1 MCKDWN
7 FRLSKRFCDQTHLQ
21 YLMETQAQASASNR
35 QEHSESFSTPVKIP
49 LSSCCVSSFKSF
61 SFLSIFNY
69 KPTFNCI
76 KHSYSVSH
84 CTPDS
89 ITHNFNPFQIT
100 FKNLGISQL
109 IYAQHK
115 NNILKDVGKK
125 TLSMASMLLFTFLIQ
140 QVQFTPSLA
149 ITPILKISQELQAL
163 EDKSEWKTSQS

>member
-21 YLMETQAQASASNR
+21 YLMATQAQASASNH
-35 QEHSESFSTPVKIP
+35 QERSESFSTPVKMP
-49 LSSCCVSSFKSF
+49 LSSCCIISFNSF

-69 KPTFNCI
+69 KPTFNRI
-76 KHSYSVSH
+76 KHSYFVSQ

-89 ITHNFNPFQIT
+89 TTHNFNPFQIT

-115 NNILKDVGKK
+115 NSILKDVGKE
-125 TLSMASMLLFTFLIQ
+125 TLSMASMLLLTFLIQ
-140 QVQFTPSLA
+140 QVQLTPSLA
-149 ITPILKISQELQAL
+149 ITQIPNS
-163 EDKSEWKTSQS
+163 DFQSNMA